1 MAWITVLMAAINAVG
16 ALAKYLSDRQLIN
29 AAQSAGAAEALK
41 RVQNA
46 LAAGNSIDVTPRKLR
61 DDDTNRRPD

>member
-46 LAAGNSIDVTPRKLR
+46 LAAGDAVDLSPSGLR
-61 DDDTNRRPD
+61 RTDSDERPD